1 MIQRIQTVF
10 LLLAVAALLA
20 CLCLP
25 IGSVEPQGMG
35 APAVWYNL
43 GLTHAQGLE
52 ARPVPFVCLIV
63 TGALTLL
70 TIFQY
75 RHRTRQ
81 MRFCVACMVL
91 CALWYAYYLFSA
103 LVSLPAGGATFHV
116 RFAACLPLVAII
128 LLALAHRGI
137 KADERLVK
145 SMDRIR

>member
-1 MIQRIQTVF
+1 MIQRIQTVY

-35 APAVWYNL
+35 LPATWYNL
-43 GLTHAQGLE
+43 GLAQSGGFD
-52 ARPVPFVCLIV
+52 ARPIPFVGLVV
-63 TGALTLL
+63 TGALSLL

-75 RHRTRQ
+75 RQRARQ
-81 MRFCVACMVL
+81 MRLCVVCMTLCVL
-91 CALWYAYYLFSA
+91 GYAYYLFCA
-103 LVSLPAGGATFHV
+103 LVSLPTGGATFHV

-137 KADERLVK
+137 KADDRLVK